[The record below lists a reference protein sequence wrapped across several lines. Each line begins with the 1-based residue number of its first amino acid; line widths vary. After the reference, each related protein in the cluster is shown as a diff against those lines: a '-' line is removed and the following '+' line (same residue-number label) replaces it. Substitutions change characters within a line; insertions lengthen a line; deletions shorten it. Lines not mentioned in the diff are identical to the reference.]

1 MSTIVSVSNDHVMVT
16 AEVTDFRTNYK
27 VSTLNSDRRMFLD
40 VDFYLL
46 IVEVHIT
53 DDTTYQLVVKCEEFA
68 YLHKFVEKAVVEQLN
83 LSEKHL
89 PLVLEA
95 VGTAC
100 CWLIFND
107 EAANDD

>member
-1 MSTIVSVSNDHVMVT
+1 MSTIVSVSNDSVMAT

-27 VSTLNSDRRMFLD
+27 VSTLNSCHRMILD

-46 IVEVHIT
+46 LVEVHIT
-53 DDTTYQLVVKCEEFA
+53 DDSTYQLVVKCEEFA
-68 YLHKFVEKAVVEQLN
+68 YLHKSVEKAVAEQLN
-83 LSEKHL
+83 LSEKNL

-100 CWLIFND
+100 CWVIFQD
-107 EAANDD
+107 EADNDD